1 MTIKPEQTISVGGV
15 STRYHLAGPADAPKV
30 AFLHGGVPGVTP
42 YCSGAHIWGA
52 SLDAFLADRRAL
64 VPDLP
69 GSGAS
74 GVPANTPL
82 TIDSMTQHVA
92 ALLEAL
98 AFRPCHLVGHDIGAL
113 IALSL
118 ALDMPARVRSVSII
132 AGGPCAP
139 SGDMV
144 QNLTLAHPPQPLWT
158 RESQAWA
165 LERLSYDHHH
175 IDDAVLD
182 ACVAGAEGAP
192 HRAAA
197 QALGGAAYRKVFVPS
212 IGRAKTRFFEVC
224 RQGGVSVPVQ
234 VVWAANDPLTSP
246 DQGLWVFRLI
256 AQRQRA
262 THYHLVNRAGSLVF
276 REQTQQFQ
284 QLVAAFQDGVMQ
296 GESIPHTSPV

>member
-1 MTIKPEQTISVGGV
+1 MNITAEQTISVGGV

-42 YCSGAHIWGA
+42 YCGGAHIWGA
-52 SLDAFLADRRAL
+52 SLDAFLADRRLL

-69 GSGAS
+69 GSGGT
-74 GVPANTPL
+74 GVAAQAPL
-82 TIDSMTQHVA
+82 TIEAITQHVA

-98 AFRPCHLVGHDIGAL
+98 SFGPCHLVGHDIGGL

-118 ALDMPARVRSVSII
+118 ALDMPARVSSVSIV
-132 AGGPCAP
+132 ASGPCAP
-139 SGDMV
+139 TGDMV
-144 QNLTLAHPPQPLWT
+144 QNLTLAYPPQPPWT
-158 RESQAWA
+158 RESQSWA

-182 ACVAGAEGAP
+182 ACVAAAEGAP

-212 IGRAKTRFFEVC
+212 IGKAKTRFFEVC

-234 VVWAANDPLTSP
+234 VLWAANDPLTTP

-262 THYHLVNRAGSLVF
+262 THYHLVNRAGSLLF
-276 REQTQQFQ
+276 REQKEQFH
-284 QLVAAFQDGVMQ
+284 QLVAAFQDGVGQ
-296 GESIPHTSPV
+296 ERH

>member
-1 MTIKPEQTISVGGV
+1 MNITPEQSISVGGV
-15 STRYHLAGPADAPKV
+15 STRYRLAGPADAAKV

-52 SLDAFLADRRAL
+52 SLDAFLADRRVL
-64 VPDLP
+64 VSDLP
-69 GSGAS
+69 GSGAT
-74 GVPANTPL
+74 GVPSNGPL
-82 TIDSMTQHVA
+82 TVGAMTEHVA

-98 AFRPCHLVGHDIGAL
+98 SFRPCHLVGHDIGGL
-113 IALSL
+113 VALSL
-118 ALDMPARVRSVSII
+118 ALDMPARVSSVSII

-182 ACVAGAEGAP
+182 GCVAAAAGAP

-197 QALGGAAYRKVFVPS
+197 QALAGAAYRKVFVPS
-212 IGRAKTRFFEVC
+212 IGKAKTRFFEVC

-262 THYHLVNRAGSLVF
+262 THYHLVNRAGSLLF
-276 REQTQQFQ
+276 REQTQQFH

-296 GESIPHTSPV
+296 RESLQHSLPV